1 MSPGFSENS
10 PGQKWSVE
18 GEQSNKIS
26 KPVMC
31 CVCVLRPVSVFCIL
45 RYVRRECQAF
55 LEVFQEIFPP
65 IDVTLR
71 RVGR

>member
-1 MSPGFSENS
+1 MWNFYAFKDKIIKNGFHFSPYFYE
-10 PGQKWSVE
+10 
-18 GEQSNKIS
+18 